1 MIYYLSTTRFNHST
15 WEQNHR
21 WRDTH
26 GWEGCMYGTPTRI
39 KDSIPIGAILF
50 ILEMHNDVNEI
61 QGIGLIVNHVDAR
74 KVYTIY
80 DHGNYNRYLYHSPY
94 RIDRTS
100 LTQEELKVLT
110 ILDTLVFKGSTHLKR
125 GYGIT
130 SVPSWIYTNPHI
142 SFQKKIMTMF
152 KKRYRSIPVPVY

>member
-1 MIYYLSTTRFNHST
+1 MIYLCTTRFNHST
-15 WEQNHR
+15 WDQNRR
-21 WRDTH
+21 WKETH
-26 GWEGCMYGTPTRI
+26 VWEGCMYGTPCRI

-50 ILEMHNDVNEI
+50 VLEMHNDMNEI

-74 KVYTIY
+74 KVYKIY
-80 DHGNYNRYLYHSPY
+80 EHGNYNRYLYHSPY

-100 LTQEELKVLT
+100 LNTEELKVIT
-110 ILDTLVFKGSTHLKR
+110 ILDALVFKGSSHLKR

-130 SVPSWIYTNPHI
+130 CVPTWIHTNSHI

-152 KKRYRSIPVPVY
+152 KKRYITIPVIMY